1 MGQGHRGCIF
11 RPPRNSA
18 VPGSPPV
25 SVVSPHSEVNLICIH
40 LFIMT
45 HLVLR
50 NLKCLKVKGRDTAC

>member
-11 RPPRNSA
+11 HPPRNSA
-18 VPGSPPV
+18 VPAPPPL

-50 NLKCLKVKGRDTAC
+50 NFKCLKVKGTDTAC